1 MTDAEGNEIG
11 KLFVGGLSQTTNNGS
26 LRLYFSRFGEVDDA
40 VVMMDNKTGRSRG
53 FGYVKYHEPDS
64 VNLALEAKP
73 HILDGKEVDAKQCNV
88 NMKGR
93 NRRSLKIFVGGI
105 GLEQDADSIKNYF
118 RQFGRVTDVN
128 LMMDSNKQRHRGFAF
143 VGFEDES
150 VVRRLISLHYVTM
163 NNKQVEIKA
172 MEPPNFGRKIGSTA
186 SAATMVSTN
195 PAEGA
200 CSHTFEHTGDSTGLF
215 ANGAA
220 GFTSSGSFE
229 SNHMYT
235 STQPP
240 SLHCV
245 QQNILGQP
253 RTSPVN
259 AYEARAH
266 GDFTTNLIPENLYQ
280 PMVFMQPMSP
290 TQCTTTRAPAEAVLP
305 AVNSYVGSKQPVPLI
320 VTNGPLQPSAALQ
333 SGTHN
338 TTASS
343 IYATIPC
350 QLVSPTFIS
359 QLQQPVAASAAMNGV
374 GQLASS
380 DKAGLTG
387 WPTTANLAICAL
399 QVGSQTSLVPFP
411 PLVTTQQIASNGLL
425 NPNPN
430 NSPAGPRSMLTPYYG
445 FSPQHTTTTVQIQPD
460 QTNSVQC
467 TTDHSIQASS
477 GVINSCVFPPAT
489 QPGAEDANSLPVNC
503 TTSRTTSPTDESKCE
518 SMTNLLQNAPI
529 SAKLIYP
536 TMLMTTTNGLTSPA
550 IVTSSTASVDVGQP
564 VWNPSTPNLVYSPCP
579 VGWAVHRQ
587 TTHSGPTHKPLWS
600 STVTVMQP
608 QLPPISDNTNPT
620 TTAKLSTSVN
630 QTGESGRDQTCGGG
644 SLRKMTMGSTRMN
657 HTKASGDSL
666 DNLVSTDEHNSTA
679 YANNDFSTNEDA
691 NNPSAYRNMKG
702 QSEIKEVQQSGS
714 QVTELSAWQVDGTN
728 ASSVS
733 GGEQRKA
740 TATTAPPS
748 WNSPTAVGNLSVS
761 RRSEV
766 QQTLL
771 KFTAQPD
778 VVLHP
783 HAWTSPLELIDD
795 TLPSYDLTASENA
808 IQRCNGTAAQ
818 PTGVHS
824 ANCQHGTPMKSTN
837 DISECESN
845 PQTPVSISCTRAPQR
860 TAQYQQHRPQSASHI
875 QFSSNRPS
883 KTSGESTETQIA
895 NIGTCGSELPS
906 EMVKSQER
914 SSARLDYNVWLYSDT
929 SGSGHLDDATGGD
942 GKDTQVTP
950 NVGVDMECQG
960 PAGAAGDFHHPVHTR
975 RYCTYHMTTTMN

>member
-53 FGYVKYHEPDS
+53 FGYVKYRGPGS

-105 GLEQDADSIKNYF
+105 GLEQDVESIKNYF

-186 SAATMVSTN
+186 SAATTVSTN
-195 PAEGA
+195 SAEGA
-200 CSHTFEHTGDSTGLF
+200 CCHTFEQTDDSVGLF
-215 ANGAA
+215 ANGMA
-220 GFTSSGSFE
+220 GFTSGSHE
-229 SNHMYT
+229 SNHMYM
-235 STQPP
+235 STQLP

-259 AYEARAH
+259 AYETHTH
-266 GDFTTNLIPENLYQ
+266 GNLAINLIPENLYQ
-280 PMVFMQPMSP
+280 PIAFMQPMSP
-290 TQCTTTRAPAEAVLP
+290 TQCTTTRAPAEAVLT
-305 AVNSYVGSKQPVPLI
+305 AVNSYVSSKQPVPLI
-320 VTNGPLQPSAALQ
+320 VTNGLLQPSAALQ

-338 TTASS
+338 KTASS

-350 QLVSPTFIS
+350 QLVSPTYIS

-374 GQLASS
+374 GQLVSS

-387 WPTTANLAICAL
+387 WPTTAHLAICAP
-399 QVGSQTSLVPFP
+399 QVGLQTSLVPFP
-411 PLVTTQQIASNGLL
+411 TLATTQQIASNGLP

-430 NSPAGPRSMLTPYYG
+430 NSPAGSRSVLTPYYALC
-445 FSPQHTTTTVQIQPD
+445 PQYTTTTVQIQPD

-467 TTDHSIQASS
+467 TTRHSIQASS
-477 GVINSCVFPPAT
+477 GVTNACVLPSAT
-489 QPGAEDANSLPVNC
+489 KQGAEDANSLPVNC
-503 TTSRTTSPTDESKCE
+503 TTSRTTSPTDESKSE
-518 SMTNLLQNAPI
+518 SVTNLMQNAPI

-536 TMLMTTTNGLTSPA
+536 TMLMTTTNDLTSPA
-550 IVTSSTASVDVGQP
+550 MIASPAASVDVGQP
-564 VWNPSTPNLVYSPCP
+564 VWNPSTPNLVYSPLP
-579 VGWAVHRQ
+579 VGWAVHPH

-600 STVTVMQP
+600 STVTTMQP
-608 QLPPISDNTNPT
+608 QLPPISDNPNPT
-620 TTAKLSTSVN
+620 TTTKLSTSVS
-630 QTGESGRDQTCGGG
+630 QAGESGRDQTCGGG

-657 HTKASGDSL
+657 PTKASGDSL
-666 DNLVSTDEHNSTA
+666 DNLVSTGEHNSTA

-691 NNPSAYRNMKG
+691 NNSSAYRNMKG
-702 QSEIKEVQQSGS
+702 QSEIKEVQQPGS
-714 QVTELSAWQVDGTN
+714 QLTELSAWQLNGTN

-733 GGEQRKA
+733 GGEQHKA
-740 TATTAPPS
+740 AAITAPPP
-748 WNSPTAVGNLSVS
+748 WNSPTTVGNLSVS
-761 RRSEV
+761 HWSEV
-766 QQTLL
+766 QQTFP
-771 KFTAQPD
+771 KFTAQPN

-783 HAWTSPLELIDD
+783 YAWTLPLELTDD
-795 TLPSYDLTASENA
+795 TLPSYELTTSANA
-808 IQRCNGTAAQ
+808 TQRRAGSVAQ
-818 PTGVHS
+818 PTGIHS

-837 DISECESN
+837 EISECESN
-845 PQTPVSISCTRAPQR
+845 PQTPVTISYTRSPQR
-860 TAQYQQHRPQSASHI
+860 IAQYQQHRPQSASHI
-875 QFSSNRPS
+875 QFPSNQPG
-883 KTSGESTETQIA
+883 KTSGESTETQIT
-895 NIGTCGSELPS
+895 NIGTCGSVLPF
-906 EMVKSQER
+906 EMVKSQEG
-914 SSARLDYNVWLYSDT
+914 SSARLDYSVWLYSDT
-929 SGSGHLDDATGGD
+929 SGSGYLDNATGGD
-942 GKDTQVTP
+942 SKDTQVNP

-960 PAGAAGDFHHPVHTR
+960 PAGAAGDFHRPVHTG
-975 RYCTYHMTTTMN
+975 RYCTYHMTTTLN